1 LDPSFNYIHVSS
13 TEIHCEV
20 VHENATGNIRSD
32 SIDNAVDLD
41 SKKGYGQDAALGD
54 AQVLSINT

>member
-13 TEIHCEV
+13 TEIHREV
-20 VHENATGNIRSD
+20 VHENARGKIKSD
-32 SIDNAVDLD
+32 SIANVVDLD
-41 SKKGYGQDAALGD
+41 SKKGYVQDAALGD